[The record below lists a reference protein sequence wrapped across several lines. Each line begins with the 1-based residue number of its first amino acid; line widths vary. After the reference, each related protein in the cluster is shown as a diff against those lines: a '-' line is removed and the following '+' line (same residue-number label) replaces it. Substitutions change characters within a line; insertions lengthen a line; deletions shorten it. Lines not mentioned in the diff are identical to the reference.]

1 MDDWGHEE
9 VRDFPGVQE
18 TLNVVLDTEIV
29 YIDGACGYFYIGSAY
44 LFKKEPLGRENL
56 GYVRQIQKRE
66 WLLLSVQKIEPQ
78 PST

>member
-1 MDDWGHEE
+1 MDGRGQEE
-9 VRDFPGVQE
+9 VRDSPGVQG

-29 YIDGACGYFYIGSAY
+29 YIDGACGYFSRGSAY
-44 LFKKEPLGRENL
+44 LFKREPSGRENL